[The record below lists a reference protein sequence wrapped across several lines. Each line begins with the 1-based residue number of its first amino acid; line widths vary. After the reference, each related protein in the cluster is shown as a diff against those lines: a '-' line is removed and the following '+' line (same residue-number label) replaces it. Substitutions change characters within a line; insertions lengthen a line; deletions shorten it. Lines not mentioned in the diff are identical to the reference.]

1 MLLPSLASSLT
12 SSTPSRICALLPQ
25 VSRRTLVNRAALRS
39 APEPRPTG
47 ILPPFALRLAAKTQD
62 GQQTSVINTVPI
74 TTPAEFLK
82 AIGRDSESKLQIE
95 GWEEF
100 WKTDGQAMKKAGVG
114 VKERRYILW
123 CMEKYRSGMK
133 IQDFAHEPKPKKTVR
148 GWGPAVQNGKR
159 IRSRRHKDTK

>member
-39 APEPRPTG
+39 APEPRP
-47 ILPPFALRLAAKTQD
+47 
-62 GQQTSVINTVPI
+62 TVPI